1 MTNARLVANAFLAL
15 GTGWLVFAVSNQSAQ
30 AQAIFCPGSIP
41 SQAGIALSAGTCTNG
56 TTGAFSNAAL
66 ASQALSD
73 LSQSTTQQAS
83 ATVENT
89 LSVRRQVEQERCP
102 DGFERVNGVCQ
113 RIASAEPP
121 SPPPAA
127 PAPAVL
133 APAPAAQP
141 APGAKPAPR
150 RVAAAP
156 RVATRPA
163 PIFKA
168 PPPPPPSPFATWV
181 EGYGDYERRSGNS
194 ATSILCC
201 TSLVGGGLP
210 NPLLLSGDSR
220 ATLGG
225 VLGGIDET
233 FRNVSSANDAVIIGL
248 LAGYM
253 SSNVQLTT
261 ISISTTAN
269 VKNGASTLNAHLEG
283 PSAGAYLTYF
293 NDRFSGDLTFR
304 ADFINLSES
313 FVDILGFSVNAT
325 PGPPVT
331 VIPGTGVQSAFAGA
345 GSTRLNNYT
354 TTGNVNY
361 RIPVTMASWI
371 EPTAGVQYTVSDYD
385 ASAAALGL
393 SNGYL
398 VKLQAGAR
406 YGMEYLWGAG
416 KLTTSVTGLAYDDVV
431 VTGGFIQNVAF
442 GNNALIINDQGLA
455 RGQGI
460 LAFNLA
466 YANGVSVFAQG
477 DVRGGKDLFGAGGKG
492 GVRFQW

>member
-1 MTNARLVANAFLAL
+1 
-15 GTGWLVFAVSNQSAQ
+15 
-30 AQAIFCPGSIP
+30 
-41 SQAGIALSAGTCTNG
+41 
-56 TTGAFSNAAL
+56 
-66 ASQALSD
+66 
-73 LSQSTTQQAS
+73 
-83 ATVENT
+83 
-89 LSVRRQVEQERCP
+89 
-102 DGFERVNGVCQ
+102 
-113 RIASAEPP
+113 
-121 SPPPAA
+121 
-127 PAPAVL
+127 VL

-141 APGAKPAPR
+141 APVPGAKPAAPR

-168 PPPPPPSPFATWV
+168 PPPPPGPRYATWI
-181 EGYGDYERRSGNS
+181 EGFGDYERRSGS
-194 ATSILCC
+194 SSTSIVCC
-201 TSLVGGGLP
+201 NTLVGGGLP
-210 NPLLLSGDSR
+210 NVLLLSGDSR
-220 ATLGG
+220 ANLGG
-225 VLGGIDET
+225 VLGGVDAT
-233 FRNVSSANDAVIIGL
+233 FRNVSSANDGVIIGA

-261 ISISTTAN
+261 TSISTTLN
-269 VKNGASTLNAHLEG
+269 VKNGASTLNAHLQG
-283 PSAGAYLTYF
+283 PSVGAYLTYF

-304 ADFINLSES
+304 ADILSLSES
-313 FVDILGFSVNAT
+313 FVDVLGFTANAT
-325 PGPPVT
+325 PLGGLT
-331 VIPGTGVQSAFAGA
+331 MGTLVQSLFAGS
-345 GSTRLNNYT
+345 GSTNLNNYT

-361 RIPVTMASWI
+361 RIPLTMTSWI

-393 SNGYL
+393 TNGYL

-406 YGMEYLWGAG
+406 YGMEYLWGAA
-416 KLTTSVTGLAYDDVV
+416 KLTTTVTGLAYDDVI

-442 GNNALIINDQGLA
+442 GNNALIINDQGLL

>member
-1 MTNARLVANAFLAL
+1 M
-15 GTGWLVFAVSNQSAQ
+15 
-30 AQAIFCPGSIP
+30 
-41 SQAGIALSAGTCTNG
+41 
-56 TTGAFSNAAL
+56 
-66 ASQALSD
+66 
-73 LSQSTTQQAS
+73 
-83 ATVENT
+83 
-89 LSVRRQVEQERCP
+89 
-102 DGFERVNGVCQ
+102 
-113 RIASAEPP
+113 
-121 SPPPAA
+121 
-127 PAPAVL
+127 
-133 APAPAAQP
+133 
-141 APGAKPAPR
+141 
-150 RVAAAP
+150 
-156 RVATRPA
+156 
-163 PIFKA
+163 
-168 PPPPPPSPFATWV
+168 
-181 EGYGDYERRSGNS
+181 
-194 ATSILCC
+194 
-201 TSLVGGGLP
+201 
-210 NPLLLSGDSR
+210 
-220 ATLGG
+220 LGG
-225 VLGGIDET
+225 VDET

-253 SSNVQLTT
+253 SSNMQLITT
-261 ISISTTAN
+261 SISTTAN
-269 VKNGASTLNAHLEG
+269 VKNGVSTLNAHLEG

-313 FVDILGFSVNAT
+313 FVDVLGFSVNAT

-331 VIPGTGVQSAFAGA
+331 VIPGTGMQSVFAGA

-406 YGMEYLWGAG
+406 YGMEYLWGAA
-416 KLTTSVTGLAYDDVV
+416 KLTTTVTGLAYDDVV

-442 GNNALIINDQGLA
+442 GNNALIINDQGLL